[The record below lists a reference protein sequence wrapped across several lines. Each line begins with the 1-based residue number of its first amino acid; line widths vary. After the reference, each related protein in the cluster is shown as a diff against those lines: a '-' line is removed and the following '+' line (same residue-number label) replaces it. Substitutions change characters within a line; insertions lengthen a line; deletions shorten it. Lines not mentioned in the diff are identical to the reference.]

1 MPTESN
7 WTNLVVQQ
15 LDALT
20 GGIDGLRTELQ
31 DVKNQLIELR
41 AKEDRVQ
48 DLKNWKERVD
58 DVTSPAQLRSALQDI
73 EDLKTF
79 KTKAVTIFTGV
90 QMALGGIWAFVT
102 FMSG

>member
-1 MPTESN
+1 MSNESN

-48 DLKNWKERVD
+48 DLK
-58 DVTSPAQLRSALQDI
+58 
-73 EDLKTF
+73 
-79 KTKAVTIFTGV
+79 
-90 QMALGGIWAFVT
+90 
-102 FMSG
+102 